1 MLQAALAEQEYVALE
16 SALDGLKLVLRN
28 QEQAAQDTSRQ
39 LREQNANA
47 ETLRHELQNAIV
59 QLQIFEDR
67 NASLTRLA
75 FIKLFG
81 NMQLSHSPC
90 AWSLDCF
97 FILGHVL
104 WQSRLQSSYRH
115 FTYTSRVNIVWRV
128 WNACKSIW
136 WLWPHVLGI
145 ISGLSLG
152 SYWHL

>member
-16 SALDGLKLVLRN
+16 SALEGLKLVLRN

-67 NASLTRLA
+67 NASLTRSV
-75 FIKLFG
+75 FMRLFG

-90 AWSLDCF
+90 A
-97 FILGHVL
+97 
-104 WQSRLQSSYRH
+104 
-115 FTYTSRVNIVWRV
+115 
-128 WNACKSIW
+128 
-136 WLWPHVLGI
+136 
-145 ISGLSLG
+145 
-152 SYWHL
+152 